1 MTPDRFQQK
10 LLNNYQRDFPLDRRP
25 FATIAE
31 ALGVDE
37 AEVLAS
43 YRRLCDAGLVSRIGA
58 VLRPHRC
65 GWSTLAAMAVPAAR
79 LEAVADLVSAYP
91 QVNHNYERE
100 HALNLWFVVTAP
112 DRDHVT
118 GVLDEIERETGIEVL
133 DLPLEEAFCLDLGFP
148 LRW

>member
-10 LLNNYQRDFPLDRRP
+10 LLNNYQRNFPMDRRP

-31 ALGVDE
+31 ELGVDE

-91 QVNHNYERE
+91 EVNHNYERE

-118 GVLDEIERETGIEVL
+118 SVLDEIERETGIEVL

>member
-65 GWSTLAAMAVPAAR
+65 GWSTLAAMGVPAAR

-91 QVNHNYERE
+91 EVNHNYERE

-118 GVLDEIERETGIEVL
+118 GVLDEIEHETGIEVL

>member
-10 LLNNYQRDFPLDRRP
+10 LLNNYQRDFPMDRRP

-31 ALGVDE
+31 ELGVDE

-91 QVNHNYERE
+91 EVNHNYERE

-118 GVLDEIERETGIEVL
+118 SVLDEIERETGIEVL